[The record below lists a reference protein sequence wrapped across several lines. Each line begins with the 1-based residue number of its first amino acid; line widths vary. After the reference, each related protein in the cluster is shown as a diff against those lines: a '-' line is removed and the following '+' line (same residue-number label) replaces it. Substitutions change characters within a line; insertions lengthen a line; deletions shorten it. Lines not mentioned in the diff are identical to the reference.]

1 MRSIPLVTGLQF
13 MEVIRENNM
22 NKLKLS
28 IQVCLNGLSFLILN
42 CEKNEL
48 VWYKK
53 TIFPKE
59 FNPIKILKEIELVYA
74 KEEFLQNPMIEVV
87 LLFSNDL
94 YSIVPEEYFIE
105 EEASNYLKF
114 NTKILK
120 TDIVAHDLMEATNMV
135 NVYIP
140 YTNITNY
147 FFDKYGE
154 FEYKHSI
161 SVFAEAMLSL
171 EKSMLAKVYLNNY
184 KDYYDLVIVR
194 NGKLL
199 LSNTFKYDSA
209 EDFIYYLLFTLEQLK
224 LDPSEIDL
232 ILTGEISEES
242 PFYQI
247 VFTYIRNVQFL
258 KPDLTIN
265 FSEEYNDQFQR
276 EAFILLKSIECE

>member
-1 MRSIPLVTGLQF
+1 MRSIPPVTGQQF
-13 MEVIRENNM
+13 MEVIREHKM

-28 IQVCLNGLSFLILN
+28 IQVCLNGLSFLILD
-42 CEKNEL
+42 CEENQL

-53 TIFPKE
+53 TTFPKE
-59 FNPIKILKEIELVYA
+59 FNPVKILKEIELVYE
-74 KEEFLQNPMIEVV
+74 KEEFLQNPIEEVM

-94 YSIVPEEYFIE
+94 YSIVPKEYFIE

-120 TDIVAHDLMEATNMV
+120 TDVVAHDFIEAKNLI

-154 FEYKHSI
+154 YEYKHSI
-161 SVFAEAMLSL
+161 SVFAEAILSL
-171 EKSMLAKVYLNNY
+171 EKSLPVKVFLNNY

-194 NGKLL
+194 NGELL
-199 LSNTFKYDSA
+199 LSNSFKYDSP

-247 VFTYIRNVQFL
+247 VYTYIKNVQFL
-258 KPDLTIN
+258 KPDLKID
-265 FSEEYNDQFQR
+265 FSEEYNEQFQR

>member
-1 MRSIPLVTGLQF
+1 
-13 MEVIRENNM
+13 MEVIREQNM

-42 CEKNEL
+42 CEENQL

-53 TIFPKE
+53 TTFSKE
-59 FNPIKILKEIELVYA
+59 FNPVKILKEIELVYE
-74 KEEFLQNPMIEVV
+74 KEEFLQNPMDEVM

-94 YSIVPEEYFIE
+94 YSLVPKEYFIE

-120 TDIVAHDLMEATNMV
+120 TDVVAHDFIEGNDLV

-154 FEYKHSI
+154 YEYKHSI
-161 SVFAEAMLSL
+161 SVFAEAILNL
-171 EKSMLAKVYLNNY
+171 EKTLLAKVYLNNY

-199 LSNTFKYDSA
+199 LSNSFKYDSP

-247 VFTYIRNVQFL
+247 VYTYIKNVQFL

-265 FSEEYNDQFQR
+265 FSEEYNEQFQR

>member
-1 MRSIPLVTGLQF
+1 
-13 MEVIRENNM
+13 MEVIREHTM
-22 NKLKLS
+22 IKLKLS

-42 CEKNEL
+42 CEENQL

-53 TIFPKE
+53 TSFSKE
-59 FNPIKILKEIELVYA
+59 FNPIKILKEIELVYE
-74 KEEFLQNPMIEVV
+74 KEEFLQNPIEEVM

-120 TDIVAHDLMEATNMV
+120 TDVVAHDFIEANNLV

-161 SVFAEAMLSL
+161 SVFAEAILSL
-171 EKSMLAKVYLNNY
+171 EKSLLSKVYLNNY

-199 LSNTFKYDSA
+199 LSNSFKYDSA

-232 ILTGEISEES
+232 LLTGEISEES
-242 PFYQI
+242 PFYKI
-247 VFTYIRNVQFL
+247 LYTYIKNVQFL
-258 KPDLTIN
+258 KPDLNLN
-265 FSEEYNDQFQR
+265 FSEEYDDEFKR

>member
-1 MRSIPLVTGLQF
+1 MI
-13 MEVIRENNM
+13 
-22 NKLKLS
+22 KLKLS

-42 CEKNEL
+42 CEENQL

-53 TIFPKE
+53 TSFSKE
-59 FNPIKILKEIELVYA
+59 FNPIKILKEIELVYE
-74 KEEFLQNPMIEVV
+74 KEEFLQNPIEEVM

-120 TDIVAHDLMEATNMV
+120 TDVVAHDFIEANNLV

-161 SVFAEAMLSL
+161 SVFAEAILSL
-171 EKSMLAKVYLNNY
+171 EKSLLSKVYLNNY

-199 LSNTFKYDSA
+199 LSNSFKYDSA

-232 ILTGEISEES
+232 LLTGEISEES
-242 PFYQI
+242 PFYKI
-247 VFTYIRNVQFL
+247 LYTYIKNVQFL
-258 KPDLTIN
+258 KPDLNLN
-265 FSEEYNDQFQR
+265 FSEEYDDEFKR

>member
-1 MRSIPLVTGLQF
+1 MAA
-13 MEVIRENNM
+13 IRDLNM

-28 IQVCLNGLSFLILN
+28 IQVCLNGLSFLILD
-42 CEKNEL
+42 CEENQL
-48 VWYKK
+48 VWHKK
-53 TIFPKE
+53 TTFPKE
-59 FNPIKILKEIELVYA
+59 LNPVKILKEIELFYE
-74 KEEFLQNPMIEVV
+74 KEDFLQNPIEEVM

-94 YSIVPEEYFIE
+94 YSIVPEEYFME

-120 TDIVAHDLMEATNMV
+120 TDVVAHDLIEVNNLV

-140 YTNITNY
+140 FTNITNY

-161 SVFAEAMLSL
+161 SVFAEAILSL
-171 EKSMLAKVYLNNY
+171 EKSLFTKVYLNNY
-184 KDYYDLVIVR
+184 TNSYDLVIVR

-199 LSNTFKYDSA
+199 LSNSFTYDSA

-247 VFTYIRNVQFL
+247 AYTYIKNVQFL
-258 KPDLTIN
+258 KADLNISFT
-265 FSEEYNDQFQR
+265 EEYNNQFQR

>member
-1 MRSIPLVTGLQF
+1 

-42 CEKNEL
+42 CEENQL
-48 VWYKK
+48 VWHKS
-53 TIFPKE
+53 TLFPKE

-74 KEEFLQNPMIEVV
+74 TEEFLQNPMEEVM

-120 TDIVAHDLMEATNMV
+120 TDVVAHDLMEATNMV

-161 SVFAEAMLSL
+161 SVFAEAVLSI
-171 EKSMLAKVYLNNY
+171 EKSLQTKVYLNNY
-184 KDYYDLVIVR
+184 KDYYDLVIIQ

-232 ILTGEISEES
+232 ILTGEISEDS

-258 KPDLTIN
+258 KPDLAIN

>member
-1 MRSIPLVTGLQF
+1 MA
-13 MEVIRENNM
+13 VIRDQNM

-28 IQVCLNGLSFLILN
+28 IQVCLNGLSFLILD
-42 CEKNEL
+42 CEENQL
-48 VWYKK
+48 VWHKK
-53 TIFPKE
+53 TTFQKE
-59 FNPIKILKEIELVYA
+59 FNPAKILKEIELVYE
-74 KEEFLQNPMIEVV
+74 KEEFLQNPIEEVM
-87 LLFSNDL
+87 LLFSNEL

-120 TDIVAHDLMEATNMV
+120 TDVVAHDLIEV
-135 NVYIP
+135 NNLVIVYIP
-140 YTNITNY
+140 FTNITNY

-161 SVFAEAMLSL
+161 SVFAQAILSL
-171 EKSMLAKVYLNNY
+171 EKSLLTKVYLNNY
-184 KDYYDLVIVR
+184 TNSYDLVIVR

-199 LSNTFKYDSA
+199 LSNSFTYDSA

-242 PFYQI
+242 SFYQI
-247 VFTYIRNVQFL
+247 VYTYIKNVQFL
-258 KPDLTIN
+258 KPDLNIN
-265 FSEEYNDQFQR
+265 FTEEYNNQFQR

>member
-1 MRSIPLVTGLQF
+1 
-13 MEVIRENNM
+13 M

-28 IQVCLNGLSFLILN
+28 IQVCLNGLSFLILD
-42 CEKNEL
+42 CEENQL
-48 VWYKK
+48 VWHKK
-53 TIFPKE
+53 TTFQKE
-59 FNPIKILKEIELVYA
+59 FNPAKILKEIELVYE
-74 KEEFLQNPMIEVV
+74 KEEFLQNPIEEVM
-87 LLFSNDL
+87 LLFSNEL

-120 TDIVAHDLMEATNMV
+120 TDVVAHDLIEV
-135 NVYIP
+135 NNLVIVYIP
-140 YTNITNY
+140 FTNITNY

-161 SVFAEAMLSL
+161 SVFAQAILSL
-171 EKSMLAKVYLNNY
+171 EKSLLTKVYLNNY
-184 KDYYDLVIVR
+184 TNSYDLVIVR

-199 LSNTFKYDSA
+199 LSNSFTYDSA

-242 PFYQI
+242 SFYQI
-247 VFTYIRNVQFL
+247 VYTYIKNVQFL
-258 KPDLTIN
+258 KPDLNIN
-265 FSEEYNDQFQR
+265 FTEEYNNQFQR

>member
-1 MRSIPLVTGLQF
+1 
-13 MEVIRENNM
+13 MEVIRDHNM

-28 IQVCLNGLSFLILN
+28 IQVCLNGLSFLILD
-42 CEKNEL
+42 CEGNQL

-53 TIFPKE
+53 TTFPKE
-59 FNPIKILKEIELVYA
+59 LNPVKILKEIELVYE
-74 KEEFLQNPMIEVV
+74 KEEFLQNPIEEVV

-94 YSIVPEEYFIE
+94 YSIVPKEYFIE

-120 TDIVAHDLMEATNMV
+120 TDVVAHDFIEAKNLV

-147 FFDKYGE
+147 LFDKYGE
-154 FEYKHSI
+154 YEYKHSI
-161 SVFAEAMLSL
+161 SVFAEAILSL
-171 EKSMLAKVYLNNY
+171 EKSLPVKVYLNNY
-184 KDYYDLVIVR
+184 TSYYDLVIVQ

-199 LSNTFKYDSA
+199 LSNSFKYDSA

-242 PFYQI
+242 PFYKI
-247 VFTYIRNVQFL
+247 VYTYIKNVQFL
-258 KPDLTIN
+258 KPDLDID
-265 FSEEYNDQFQR
+265 FSEEYNEQFQR
-276 EAFILLKSIECE
+276 GAFILLKSIECE

>member
-74 KEEFLQNPMIEVV
+74 KEEFLQNPMMEVV

>member
-1 MRSIPLVTGLQF
+1 
-13 MEVIRENNM
+13 M

-28 IQVCLNGLSFLILN
+28 IQVCLNGLSFLILD
-42 CEKNEL
+42 CEENQL

-53 TIFPKE
+53 TTFPKE
-59 FNPIKILKEIELVYA
+59 FNPVKILKEIELVYE
-74 KEEFLQNPMIEVV
+74 KEEFLQNPIEEVM

-94 YSIVPEEYFIE
+94 YSIVPKEYFIE

-120 TDIVAHDLMEATNMV
+120 TDVVAHDFIEAKNLI

-154 FEYKHSI
+154 YEYKHSI
-161 SVFAEAMLSL
+161 SVFAEAILSL
-171 EKSMLAKVYLNNY
+171 EKSLPVKVFLNNY

-199 LSNTFKYDSA
+199 LSNSFKYDSP

-247 VFTYIRNVQFL
+247 VYTYIKNVQFL
-258 KPDLTIN
+258 KPDLKID
-265 FSEEYNDQFQR
+265 FSEEYNEQFQR

>member
-1 MRSIPLVTGLQF
+1 MA
-13 MEVIRENNM
+13 VIRDLNM

-28 IQVCLNGLSFLILN
+28 IQVCLNGLSFLILD
-42 CEKNEL
+42 CEENQL
-48 VWYKK
+48 VWHKK
-53 TIFPKE
+53 TTFQKE
-59 FNPIKILKEIELVYA
+59 FNPAKILKEIELVYE
-74 KEEFLQNPMIEVV
+74 KEEFLQNPIEEVM
-87 LLFSNDL
+87 LLFSNEL

-120 TDIVAHDLMEATNMV
+120 TDVVAHDLIEV
-135 NVYIP
+135 NNLVIVYIP
-140 YTNITNY
+140 FTNITNY

-161 SVFAEAMLSL
+161 SVFAQAILSL
-171 EKSMLAKVYLNNY
+171 EKSLLTKVYLNNY
-184 KDYYDLVIVR
+184 TNSYDLVIVR

-199 LSNTFKYDSA
+199 LSNSFTYDSA

-242 PFYQI
+242 SFYQI
-247 VFTYIRNVQFL
+247 VYTYIKNVQFL
-258 KPDLTIN
+258 KPDLNIN
-265 FSEEYNDQFQR
+265 FTEEYNNQFQR

>member
-1 MRSIPLVTGLQF
+1 

-74 KEEFLQNPMIEVV
+74 KEEFLQNPMMEVV

>member
-1 MRSIPLVTGLQF
+1 
-13 MEVIRENNM
+13 M

-42 CEKNEL
+42 CEENQL

-53 TIFPKE
+53 TSFPKE
-59 FNPIKILKEIELVYA
+59 FNPVKILKEIELVYE
-74 KEEFLQNPMIEVV
+74 KEEFLQNPIEEVV

-114 NTKILK
+114 NAKILK
-120 TDIVAHDLMEATNMV
+120 TDVVAHDLIASHNLV

-161 SVFAEAMLSL
+161 SVFAEAILSL
-171 EKSMLAKVYLNNY
+171 EKSFLAKVYLNNY
-184 KDYYDLVIVR
+184 TNYYDLVIVR
-194 NGKLL
+194 HGKLL
-199 LSNTFKYDSA
+199 LSNSFKYDSA

-247 VFTYIRNVQFL
+247 AFTYVKNVQFL
-258 KPDLTIN
+258 KPDLGID
-265 FSEEYNDQFQR
+265 FSDQYNEQFQR
-276 EAFILLKSIECE
+276 EAFILLKSIACE

>member
-1 MRSIPLVTGLQF
+1 
-13 MEVIRENNM
+13 MEITKEQNM

-74 KEEFLQNPMIEVV
+74 KEEFLQNPMEEVM

-120 TDIVAHDLMEATNMV
+120 TDVVAHDLMEATNMV

-184 KDYYDLVIVR
+184 KDYYDLIIVR

-242 PFYQI
+242 TFYQI
-247 VFTYIRNVQFL
+247 VFTYIKNVQFL

>member
-1 MRSIPLVTGLQF
+1 
-13 MEVIRENNM
+13 M

-28 IQVCLNGLSFLILN
+28 IQVSLNGLSFLMLN
-42 CEKNEL
+42 CEENQL

-53 TIFPKE
+53 TTFPKE
-59 FNPIKILKEIELVYA
+59 FNPVKILKEIELVYDN
-74 KEEFLQNPMIEVV
+74 EEFLQNPIEEVI

-120 TDIVAHDLMEATNMV
+120 TDVVAQDFIEGNNLV
-135 NVYIP
+135 NIYIP

-154 FEYKHSI
+154 YEYKHSI
-161 SVFAEAMLSL
+161 SVFAEAILSL
-171 EKSMLAKVYLNNY
+171 EKSLPPKVYLNNY
-184 KDYYDLVIVR
+184 TDYYDLIIVR
-194 NGKLL
+194 NGNLV
-199 LSNTFKYDSA
+199 LSNSFKYDSP

-224 LDPSEIDL
+224 LDPTEVDL

-242 PFYQI
+242 PFYKI
-247 VFTYIRNVQFL
+247 AFTYIKNVQFL
-258 KPDLTIN
+258 KPDLYMN
-265 FSEEYNDQFQR
+265 LSEEYNEQFQR

>member
-1 MRSIPLVTGLQF
+1 
-13 MEVIRENNM
+13 MEITKEQNM

-74 KEEFLQNPMIEVV
+74 KEEFLQNPMEEVM

-120 TDIVAHDLMEATNMV
+120 TDVVAHDLMEATNMV

-242 PFYQI
+242 TFYQI
-247 VFTYIRNVQFL
+247 VFTYIKNVQFL